1 VCAHGNP
8 LQHRDAVTKLRIL
21 IADDEP
27 LARARLLSL
36 LPKDVSIEIVGECA
50 SGTEAVEAIRRE
62 KPDIVFLDMQ
72 MPGCDGLQV
81 VAQLAPAE
89 RPAVVFVT
97 AHDKFAVDAFGVRA
111 VDYVLKPFD
120 RERLETAL
128 ERAAEYVGSRR
139 AGSLGARIEGLLA
152 SAGAAQPPRP
162 ERLAVKADGRYVFLK
177 FDEIVWVEAADNY
190 VVIHTSAGERLMPRD
205 TLTSIEERLGPQQFT
220 RANRSAIVRIDQVKE
235 LQPSAQGDYT
245 IVLRDGTR
253 ISLSRNLRGRF
264 EKFLLQG

>member
-1 VCAHGNP
+1 
-8 LQHRDAVTKLRIL
+8 VTKLRIL
-21 IADDEP
+21 VADDEP

-36 LPKDVSIEIVGECA
+36 LPNDVSIEVVAECA

-62 KPDIVFLDMQ
+62 KPDIAFLDMQ

-81 VAQLAPAE
+81 VAGLAPEE

-128 ERAAEYVGSRR
+128 ERAAEYVASRR
-139 AGSLGARIEGLLA
+139 AGSIGARIEGLLA
-152 SAGAAQPPRP
+152 GAAQPQRP
-162 ERLAVKADGRYVFLK
+162 ERLAVKSDGRYVFLK

-190 VVIHTSAGERLMPRD
+190 VVIHTTAGERLMPRD

-220 RANRSAIVRIDQVKE
+220 RANRSAVVRIDQVKE
-235 LQPSAQGDYT
+235 LQPSPQGDYT

-253 ISLSRNLRGRF
+253 VSLSRSLRGHF
-264 EKFLLQG
+264 DKFLL